1 MQIKKTCSLIIAT
14 LFIVVGVSCSNGDS
28 PDGPDMPVTPVGQT
42 VFMFFPWSNSLLSD
56 FRRTVEDMQTV
67 VAQRSMKDERVM
79 VFMATSEREAVLF
92 ELKKHNGRCLTDTL
106 RRYSDRPF
114 TSRQWLTS
122 LFSEVM
128 TLAPASRYGMVVGCH
143 GLAWVPVQ
151 GQRNARKR
159 LGSQERIDEGDNLYK
174 EERIDEGD
182 NLYKEEKIDE
192 EELYKEELYKE
203 QKLLEEERLERKKQ
217 GLSKDQPQPNDL
229 MHFEVQGP
237 VTTRFIGGTYP
248 ETQIETTDLADAMA
262 DAGFHTE
269 YILFDACYMSSVEV
283 AYELK
288 DVTHYLIASPTE
300 VISYGFP
307 YITMGKHLLG
317 TPNYKGIADSF
328 ISFYSTYYLP
338 YGTVAVTDCTQL
350 DALAAIAQQIN
361 AAAEEPTNA
370 ASAKQ
375 INAAAEGKLNT
386 ATSGK
391 SAPNGV
397 QIMDGYSPTLFYD
410 LGHLMSL
417 KNAGTVL
424 TTAFA
429 EQLDKTVPYKGH
441 TDQYFTAL
449 KDAPIDIKHYSGL
462 NTSQGSL
469 NRMADR
475 LSETAWHKATN

>member
-1 MQIKKTCSLIIAT
+1 MLIKKTCSLIIAT
-14 LFIVVGVSCSNGDS
+14 LFIVVGVSCSNGDN
-28 PDGPDMPVTPVGQT
+28 PDGPDAPVTPVGQT

-56 FRRTVEDMQTV
+56 FRRTVEDMQTI

-92 ELKKHNGRCLTDTL
+92 ELKKQNGRCLTDTL

-151 GQRNARKR
+151 GQRNAQKR
-159 LGSQERIDEGDNLYK
+159 LGSQERIDEEDNLYK
-174 EERIDEGD
+174 D
-182 NLYKEEKIDE
+182 EKID
-192 EELYKEELYKE
+192 KEGE
-203 QKLLEEERLERKKQ
+203 
-217 GLSKDQPQPNDL
+217 PNDL

-262 DAGFHTE
+262 DAGLHTE

-328 ISFYSTYYLP
+328 ISFYSSYYLP

-361 AAAEEPTNA
+361 AADAEQN
-370 ASAKQ
+370 
-375 INAAAEGKLNT
+375 I
-386 ATSGK
+386 
-391 SAPNGV
+391 PNGV

-417 KNAGTVL
+417 KDAGTVL
-424 TTAFA
+424 TAAFA

-441 TDQYFTAL
+441 TGQYFTTL
-449 KDAPIDIKHYSGL
+449 KDAPVDIKHYSGL

-469 NRMADR
+469 NHMADR
-475 LSETAWHKATN
+475 LSETAWYKATN

>member
-1 MQIKKTCSLIIAT
+1 MQIKKFCSLIIAT

-28 PDGPDMPVTPVGQT
+28 PDGPDVPVTPVGQT

-56 FRRTVEDMQTV
+56 FRRTVEDMQTI
-67 VAQRSMKDERVM
+67 VAQRSMKDERIM

-92 ELKKHNGRCLTDTL
+92 ELKKQNGRCLTDTL

-122 LFSEVM
+122 LFSEVI

-159 LGSQERIDEGDNLYK
+159 LGSQERIDEEDNLYK
-174 EERIDEGD
+174 EERLDKEGD
-182 NLYKEEKIDE
+182 
-192 EELYKEELYKE
+192 
-203 QKLLEEERLERKKQ
+203 
-217 GLSKDQPQPNDL
+217 DL

-300 VISYGFP
+300 VLSYGFP

-317 TPNYKGIADSF
+317 TPNYKGIVDSF
-328 ISFYSTYYLP
+328 ISFYSSYNLP

-361 AAAEEPTNA
+361 AAAAEQINA
-370 ASAKQ
+370 ADAEP

-386 ATSGK
+386 ARSGK
-391 SAPNGV
+391 NVPNGV

-417 KNAGTVL
+417 KDAGTVL
-424 TTAFA
+424 TAAFA

-441 TDQYFTAL
+441 TGQYFTAL
-449 KDAPIDIKHYSGL
+449 KDAPVDIKHYSGL

-469 NRMADR
+469 NHMADR
-475 LSETAWHKATN
+475 LSETAWYKATN

>member
-1 MQIKKTCSLIIAT
+1 MHIKKICDFIIAT
-14 LFIVVGVSCSNGDS
+14 LLIVVGVSCSNGDS
-28 PDGPDMPVTPVGQT
+28 PDGPDVPVTPVGQT

-92 ELKKHNGRCLTDTL
+92 ELKKQNGRCLTDTL

-151 GQRNARKR
+151 GQRSARKK
-159 LGSQERIDEGDNLYK
+159 LGSQEKIDEEDNLYK
-174 EERIDEGD
+174 EERID
-182 NLYKEEKIDE
+182 K
-192 EELYKEELYKE
+192 EELYKEERLDKE
-203 QKLLEEERLERKKQ
+203 GELNKEERLLEEERLERKKQ

-300 VISYGFP
+300 VLSYGFP

-317 TPNYKGIADSF
+317 TPNYKGIVDSF
-328 ISFYSTYYLP
+328 ISFYSSYNLP

-361 AAAEEPTNA
+361 AADAE
-370 ASAKQ
+370 Q
-375 INAAAEGKLNT
+375 LV
-386 ATSGK
+386 
-391 SAPNGV
+391 PNGV

-417 KNAGTVL
+417 KDAGTVL
-424 TTAFA
+424 TAAFA
-429 EQLDKTVPYKGH
+429 EQLEKTVPYKGY
-441 TDQYFTAL
+441 TGQYFTTL
-449 KDAPIDIKHYSGL
+449 KDAPVDIKHYSGL

-469 NRMADR
+469 NHMADR
-475 LSETAWHKATN
+475 LSETAWYKATN

>member
-1 MQIKKTCSLIIAT
+1 M
-14 LFIVVGVSCSNGDS
+14 VGVSCSNGDN

-56 FRRTVEDMQTV
+56 FRRTVEDMQTI

-92 ELKKHNGRCLTDTL
+92 ELKKQNGRCLTDTL

-159 LGSQERIDEGDNLYK
+159 LGSQERMDEEDNLYK
-174 EERIDEGD
+174 EERIDKEGD
-182 NLYKEEKIDE
+182 
-192 EELYKEELYKE
+192 
-203 QKLLEEERLERKKQ
+203 
-217 GLSKDQPQPNDL
+217 DL

-262 DAGFHTE
+262 DAGLHTE

-328 ISFYSTYYLP
+328 ISFYSSYYLP

-361 AAAEEPTNA
+361 AADAEQN
-370 ASAKQ
+370 
-375 INAAAEGKLNT
+375 I
-386 ATSGK
+386 
-391 SAPNGV
+391 PNGV

-417 KNAGTVL
+417 KDAGTVL
-424 TTAFA
+424 TAAFA

-441 TDQYFTAL
+441 TGQYFTTL
-449 KDAPIDIKHYSGL
+449 KDAPVDIKHYSGL

-469 NRMADR
+469 NHMADR
-475 LSETAWHKATN
+475 LSETAWYKATN

>member
-1 MQIKKTCSLIIAT
+1 M
-14 LFIVVGVSCSNGDS
+14 VGVSCSNGDN
-28 PDGPDMPVTPVGQT
+28 PDGPDVPVTPVGQT

-92 ELKKHNGRCLTDTL
+92 ELKKQNGRCLTDTL

-159 LGSQERIDEGDNLYK
+159 LGSQERIDE
-174 EERIDEGD
+174 ED
-182 NLYKEEKIDE
+182 NLYKEEKID
-192 EELYKEELYKE
+192 KEGE
-203 QKLLEEERLERKKQ
+203 
-217 GLSKDQPQPNDL
+217 SNDL

-262 DAGFHTE
+262 DAGLHTE

-317 TPNYKGIADSF
+317 TPNYKGIVDSF
-328 ISFYSTYYLP
+328 ISFYSSYNLP

-361 AAAEEPTNA
+361 AADAE
-370 ASAKQ
+370 Q
-375 INAAAEGKLNT
+375 LV
-386 ATSGK
+386 
-391 SAPNGV
+391 PNGV

-417 KNAGTVL
+417 KDAGTVL
-424 TTAFA
+424 TAAFA
-429 EQLDKTVPYKGH
+429 EQLEKTVPYKGH
-441 TDQYFTAL
+441 TGQYFTTL
-449 KDAPIDIKHYSGL
+449 KDAPVDIKHYSGL

-469 NRMADR
+469 NHMADR
-475 LSETAWHKATN
+475 LSETAWYKATN

>member
-1 MQIKKTCSLIIAT
+1 M
-14 LFIVVGVSCSNGDS
+14 VGVSCSNGDS
-28 PDGPDMPVTPVGQT
+28 PDGPDVPVTPVGQT

-92 ELKKHNGRCLTDTL
+92 ELKKQNGRCLTDTL

-159 LGSQERIDEGDNLYK
+159 LGSQEKIDEEDNLYK
-174 EERIDEGD
+174 EERIDKEG
-182 NLYKEEKIDE
+182 E
-192 EELYKEELYKE
+192 
-203 QKLLEEERLERKKQ
+203 
-217 GLSKDQPQPNDL
+217 PNDL

-300 VISYGFP
+300 VLSYGFP

-317 TPNYKGIADSF
+317 TPNYKSIVDSF
-328 ISFYSTYYLP
+328 ISFYSSYNLP

-361 AAAEEPTNA
+361 AAA
-370 ASAKQ
+370 
-375 INAAAEGKLNT
+375 AEQLV
-386 ATSGK
+386 
-391 SAPNGV
+391 PNGV

-417 KNAGTVL
+417 KDAGTVL
-424 TTAFA
+424 TAAFA
-429 EQLDKTVPYKGH
+429 EQLEKTVPYKGH
-441 TDQYFTAL
+441 TGQYFTTL
-449 KDAPIDIKHYSGL
+449 KDAPVDIKHYSGL

-469 NRMADR
+469 NHMADR
-475 LSETAWHKATN
+475 LSETAWYKATN

>member
-1 MQIKKTCSLIIAT
+1 MQIKKICDFIIAT

-28 PDGPDMPVTPVGQT
+28 PDGPDVPVTPVGQT

-67 VAQRSMKDERVM
+67 VAQRSMKDERIM

-92 ELKKHNGRCLTDTL
+92 ELKKQNGRCLTDTL

-151 GQRNARKR
+151 GQRNARKK

-174 EERIDEGD
+174 EE
-182 NLYKEEKIDE
+182 KID
-192 EELYKEELYKE
+192 KEGE
-203 QKLLEEERLERKKQ
+203 
-217 GLSKDQPQPNDL
+217 PNDL

-300 VISYGFP
+300 VLSYGFP

-317 TPNYKGIADSF
+317 TPNYKGIVDSF
-328 ISFYSTYYLP
+328 ISFYSSYNLP

-361 AAAEEPTNA
+361 AADAE
-370 ASAKQ
+370 Q
-375 INAAAEGKLNT
+375 LV
-386 ATSGK
+386 
-391 SAPNGV
+391 PNGV
-397 QIMDGYSPTLFYD
+397 QILDGYSPTLFYD

-417 KNAGTVL
+417 KDAGTVL
-424 TTAFA
+424 TAAFA
-429 EQLDKTVPYKGH
+429 EQLEKTVPYKGH
-441 TDQYFTAL
+441 TDQYFTTL
-449 KDAPIDIKHYSGL
+449 KDAPVDIKHYSGL

-469 NRMADR
+469 NHMADR
-475 LSETAWHKATN
+475 LSETAWYKATN

>member
-14 LFIVVGVSCSNGDS
+14 LLIVVGVSCSNGDS
-28 PDGPDMPVTPVGQT
+28 PDGPDVPVTPVGQT

-92 ELKKHNGRCLTDTL
+92 ELKKQNGRCLTDTL
-106 RRYSDRPF
+106 RHYSDRPF

-151 GQRNARKR
+151 GQRSARKR
-159 LGSQERIDEGDNLYK
+159 LGSQERIDEEDNLYK
-174 EERIDEGD
+174 EERIDEED
-182 NLYKEEKIDE
+182 NLYKEERID
-192 EELYKEELYKE
+192 KEGE
-203 QKLLEEERLERKKQ
+203 
-217 GLSKDQPQPNDL
+217 SNDL

-262 DAGFHTE
+262 DAGLHTE

-328 ISFYSTYYLP
+328 ISFYSSYYLP

-361 AAAEEPTNA
+361 AAAEA
-370 ASAKQ
+370 Q
-375 INAAAEGKLNT
+375 L
-386 ATSGK
+386 
-391 SAPNGV
+391 APDGV

-449 KDAPIDIKHYSGL
+449 KDAPVDIKHYSGL

-469 NRMADR
+469 NRMADKI
-475 LSETAWHKATN
+475 SETAWHKATN

>member
-28 PDGPDMPVTPVGQT
+28 PDGPDVPVTPVGQT

-67 VAQRSMKDERVM
+67 VAQRSMKDERIM

-92 ELKKHNGRCLTDTL
+92 DLKKQNGRCLTDTL

-159 LGSQERIDEGDNLYK
+159 LGSQERIDEEDSLYK
-174 EERIDEGD
+174 EERIDEEN
-182 NLYKEEKIDE
+182 NLYKKERID
-192 EELYKEELYKE
+192 KEGE
-203 QKLLEEERLERKKQ
+203 
-217 GLSKDQPQPNDL
+217 PNDL

-262 DAGFHTE
+262 DTGFHTE

-300 VISYGFP
+300 VLSYGFP

-317 TPNYKGIADSF
+317 TPNYKGIVDSF
-328 ISFYSTYYLP
+328 ISFYSSYNLP

-350 DALAAIAQQIN
+350 DALAAITQQIN
-361 AAAEEPTNA
+361 AAAAEPTNA
-370 ASAKQ
+370 AS
-375 INAAAEGKLNT
+375 EGKLNT
-386 ATSGK
+386 ARSGK
-391 SAPNGV
+391 NVPNGV

-417 KNAGTVL
+417 KDAGTVL
-424 TTAFA
+424 TAAFA
-429 EQLDKTVPYKGH
+429 EQLGKTVPYKGH

-449 KDAPIDIKHYSGL
+449 KDAPVDIKHYSGL

-469 NRMADR
+469 NHMADR
-475 LSETAWHKATN
+475 FSETAWYKATN

>member
-1 MQIKKTCSLIIAT
+1 MQIKKIYDFIIAT

-28 PDGPDMPVTPVGQT
+28 PDGPDVPVTPVGQT

-67 VAQRSMKDERVM
+67 VAQRSMKNERIM

-92 ELKKHNGRCLTDTL
+92 ELKKQNGRCLTDTL

-159 LGSQERIDEGDNLYK
+159 LGSQEKIDEEDNLYK
-174 EERIDEGD
+174 KERIDKEG
-182 NLYKEEKIDE
+182 E
-192 EELYKEELYKE
+192 
-203 QKLLEEERLERKKQ
+203 
-217 GLSKDQPQPNDL
+217 PNDL

-262 DAGFHTE
+262 DAGLHTE

-300 VISYGFP
+300 VLSYGFP

-317 TPNYKGIADSF
+317 TPNYKGIVDSF
-328 ISFYSTYYLP
+328 ISFYSSYNLP

-361 AAAEEPTNA
+361 AADAE
-370 ASAKQ
+370 Q
-375 INAAAEGKLNT
+375 LV
-386 ATSGK
+386 
-391 SAPNGV
+391 PNGV

-417 KNAGTVL
+417 KDAGTVL
-424 TTAFA
+424 TAAFA
-429 EQLDKTVPYKGH
+429 EQLDKAVPYKGH
-441 TDQYFTAL
+441 TGQYFTAL
-449 KDAPIDIKHYSGL
+449 KDEPVDIKHYSGL

-469 NRMADR
+469 NHMADR
-475 LSETAWHKATN
+475 LSETAWYKATN

>member
-1 MQIKKTCSLIIAT
+1 MLIKKICDFIIAT

-28 PDGPDMPVTPVGQT
+28 PDGPDVPVTPVGQT

-67 VAQRSMKDERVM
+67 VAQRSMKDERIM

-92 ELKKHNGRCLTDTL
+92 ELKKQNGRCLTDTL

-151 GQRNARKR
+151 GQRNAQKR
-159 LGSQERIDEGDNLYK
+159 LGSQERIDEEDNLYK
-174 EERIDEGD
+174 KERIDKEGD
-182 NLYKEEKIDE
+182 
-192 EELYKEELYKE
+192 
-203 QKLLEEERLERKKQ
+203 
-217 GLSKDQPQPNDL
+217 DL

-262 DAGFHTE
+262 DASFHTE

-300 VISYGFP
+300 VLSYGFP

-328 ISFYSTYYLP
+328 ISFYSSYNLP

-361 AAAEEPTNA
+361 AAATE
-370 ASAKQ
+370 Q
-375 INAAAEGKLNT
+375 LV
-386 ATSGK
+386 
-391 SAPNGV
+391 PNGV

-417 KNAGTVL
+417 KDAGTVL
-424 TTAFA
+424 TAAFA
-429 EQLDKTVPYKGH
+429 EQLEKTVPYKGH
-441 TDQYFTAL
+441 TGQYFTTL
-449 KDAPIDIKHYSGL
+449 KDAPVDIKHYSGL

-469 NRMADR
+469 NHMADR
-475 LSETAWHKATN
+475 LSETAWYKATN

>member
-28 PDGPDMPVTPVGQT
+28 PDGPDVPVTPVGQT
-42 VFMFFPWSNSLLSD
+42 VFMFFPWSNNLLSD
-56 FRRTVEDMQTV
+56 FRRTVEDMQTI
-67 VAQRSMKDERVM
+67 VAQRSMKDERIM

-92 ELKKHNGRCLTDTL
+92 ELKKQNGRCLTDTL
-106 RRYSDRPF
+106 RRYNDRPF

-143 GLAWVPVQ
+143 GMAWVPVQ

-159 LGSQERIDEGDNLYK
+159 LGSQERIDE
-174 EERIDEGD
+174 ED
-182 NLYKEEKIDE
+182 NLYKEEKIDKE
-192 EELYKEELYKE
+192 GLYKEERIDKE
-203 QKLLEEERLERKKQ
+203 GE
-217 GLSKDQPQPNDL
+217 PNDL

-300 VISYGFP
+300 VLSYGFP

-317 TPNYKGIADSF
+317 TPNYKGIVDSF
-328 ISFYSTYYLP
+328 ISFYSSYNLP

-361 AAAEEPTNA
+361 AAAAEQFNA
-370 ASAKQ
+370 AAAEP

-386 ATSGK
+386 ARSGK
-391 SAPNGV
+391 NVPNGV

-417 KNAGTVL
+417 KDAGTVL
-424 TTAFA
+424 TAAFA

-441 TDQYFTAL
+441 TGQYFTAL
-449 KDAPIDIKHYSGL
+449 KDAPVDIKHYSGL

-469 NRMADR
+469 NHMADR
-475 LSETAWHKATN
+475 FSETAWYKATN

>member
-1 MQIKKTCSLIIAT
+1 M
-14 LFIVVGVSCSNGDS
+14 VGVSCSNGDS
-28 PDGPDMPVTPVGQT
+28 PDGPDVPVTPVGQT

-67 VAQRSMKDERVM
+67 VAQRSMKDERIM

-92 ELKKHNGRCLTDTL
+92 ELKKQNGRCLTDTL

-143 GLAWVPVQ
+143 GLAWVPIQ
-151 GQRNARKR
+151 GQRNARKK
-159 LGSQERIDEGDNLYK
+159 LGSQERIDEEDNLYK
-174 EERIDEGD
+174 KERIDKEG
-182 NLYKEEKIDE
+182 E
-192 EELYKEELYKE
+192 
-203 QKLLEEERLERKKQ
+203 
-217 GLSKDQPQPNDL
+217 PNDL

-262 DAGFHTE
+262 DAGLHTE

-300 VISYGFP
+300 VLSYGFP

-317 TPNYKGIADSF
+317 TPNYKGIVDSF
-328 ISFYSTYYLP
+328 ISFYSSYNLP

-361 AAAEEPTNA
+361 AADAE
-370 ASAKQ
+370 Q
-375 INAAAEGKLNT
+375 LV
-386 ATSGK
+386 
-391 SAPNGV
+391 PNGV

-417 KNAGTVL
+417 KDAGTVL
-424 TTAFA
+424 TAAFA
-429 EQLDKTVPYKGH
+429 EQLEKTVPYKGH
-441 TDQYFTAL
+441 TGQYFTTL
-449 KDAPIDIKHYSGL
+449 KDAPVDIKHYSGL

-469 NRMADR
+469 NHMADR
-475 LSETAWHKATN
+475 LSETAWYKATN

>member
-1 MQIKKTCSLIIAT
+1 MQIKKFCSLIIAT

-28 PDGPDMPVTPVGQT
+28 PDGPDVPVTPVGQT
-42 VFMFFPWSNSLLSD
+42 VFMFFPWSNNLLSD

-92 ELKKHNGRCLTDTL
+92 ELKKQNGRCLTDTL
-106 RRYSDRPF
+106 RHYSDRPF

-143 GLAWVPVQ
+143 GMAWMPVQ

-159 LGSQERIDEGDNLYK
+159 LGSQERIDE
-174 EERIDEGD
+174 ED
-182 NLYKEEKIDE
+182 NLYKEEKIE
-192 EELYKEELYKE
+192 KEGLYKEERIDKE
-203 QKLLEEERLERKKQ
+203 
-217 GLSKDQPQPNDL
+217 GDDL

-262 DAGFHTE
+262 DAGLHTE

-300 VISYGFP
+300 VLSYGFP

-317 TPNYKGIADSF
+317 TPNYKGIVDSF
-328 ISFYSTYYLP
+328 ISFYSSYNLP

-361 AAAEEPTNA
+361 AATAEPRNG
-370 ASAKQ
+370 AS
-375 INAAAEGKLNT
+375 EGELNT
-386 ATSGK
+386 ARSGK
-391 SAPNGV
+391 DVPNGV

-417 KNAGTVL
+417 KDAGTVL
-424 TTAFA
+424 TAAFA

-441 TDQYFTAL
+441 TGQYFTAL
-449 KDAPIDIKHYSGL
+449 KDEPVDIKHYSGL

-469 NRMADR
+469 NHRADR
-475 LSETAWHKATN
+475 LSETAWYKATN

>member
-1 MQIKKTCSLIIAT
+1 M
-14 LFIVVGVSCSNGDS
+14 VGVSCSNGDS
-28 PDGPDMPVTPVGQT
+28 PDGPDVPVTPVGQT

-67 VAQRSMKDERVM
+67 VAQRSMKDERIM

-92 ELKKHNGRCLTDTL
+92 DLKKQNGRCLTDTL

-159 LGSQERIDEGDNLYK
+159 LGSQERIDEEDSLYK
-174 EERIDEGD
+174 
-182 NLYKEEKIDE
+182 KEKID
-192 EELYKEELYKE
+192 KEGE
-203 QKLLEEERLERKKQ
+203 
-217 GLSKDQPQPNDL
+217 PNDL

-262 DAGFHTE
+262 DAGLHTE

-300 VISYGFP
+300 VLSYGFP

-328 ISFYSTYYLP
+328 ISFYSSYNLP

-361 AAAEEPTNA
+361 AAATE
-370 ASAKQ
+370 Q
-375 INAAAEGKLNT
+375 LV
-386 ATSGK
+386 
-391 SAPNGV
+391 PNGV

-417 KNAGTVL
+417 KDAGTVL
-424 TTAFA
+424 TAAFA

-441 TDQYFTAL
+441 TGQYFTAL
-449 KDAPIDIKHYSGL
+449 KDAPVDIKHYSGL

-469 NRMADR
+469 NHMADR
-475 LSETAWHKATN
+475 FSETAWYKATN

>member
-1 MQIKKTCSLIIAT
+1 M
-14 LFIVVGVSCSNGDS
+14 VGVSCSNGDS
-28 PDGPDMPVTPVGQT
+28 PDRPDVPVTPVGQT

-92 ELKKHNGRCLTDTL
+92 ELKKQNGRCLTDTL

-151 GQRNARKR
+151 GQRNAPKR
-159 LGSQERIDEGDNLYK
+159 LGSQERIDEEDNLYK
-174 EERIDEGD
+174 EERIDKEG
-182 NLYKEEKIDE
+182 E
-192 EELYKEELYKE
+192 
-203 QKLLEEERLERKKQ
+203 
-217 GLSKDQPQPNDL
+217 PNDL

-300 VISYGFP
+300 VLSYGFP

-317 TPNYKGIADSF
+317 TPNYKGIVDSF
-328 ISFYSTYYLP
+328 ISFYSSYNLP

-361 AAAEEPTNA
+361 AAA
-370 ASAKQ
+370 
-375 INAAAEGKLNT
+375 AEQLV
-386 ATSGK
+386 
-391 SAPNGV
+391 PNGV

-417 KNAGTVL
+417 KDAGTVL
-424 TTAFA
+424 TAAFA
-429 EQLDKTVPYKGH
+429 EQIEKTVPYKGH
-441 TDQYFTAL
+441 TGQYFTTL
-449 KDAPIDIKHYSGL
+449 KDAPVDIKHYSGL

-469 NRMADR
+469 NHMADR
-475 LSETAWHKATN
+475 LSETAWYKATN

>member
-1 MQIKKTCSLIIAT
+1 M
-14 LFIVVGVSCSNGDS
+14 VGVSCSNGDS
-28 PDGPDMPVTPVGQT
+28 PDGPDAPVTPVGQT

-67 VAQRSMKDERVM
+67 VAERSMKDERIM

-92 ELKKHNGRCLTDTL
+92 ELKKQNGRCLTDTL
-106 RRYSDRPF
+106 RHYSDRPF

-159 LGSQERIDEGDNLYK
+159 LGSQERIDEEDNLYK
-174 EERIDEGD
+174 EERLDKEG
-182 NLYKEEKIDE
+182 LYKEERID
-192 EELYKEELYKE
+192 KEGE
-203 QKLLEEERLERKKQ
+203 
-217 GLSKDQPQPNDL
+217 PNDL

-300 VISYGFP
+300 VLSYGFP

-328 ISFYSTYYLP
+328 ISFYSSYNLP

-361 AAAEEPTNA
+361 AAA
-370 ASAKQ
+370 
-375 INAAAEGKLNT
+375 AEQLV
-386 ATSGK
+386 
-391 SAPNGV
+391 PNGV

-417 KNAGTVL
+417 KDAGTVL
-424 TTAFA
+424 TAAFA
-429 EQLDKTVPYKGH
+429 EQLEKTVPYKGH
-441 TDQYFTAL
+441 TGQYFTTL
-449 KDAPIDIKHYSGL
+449 KDAPVDIKHYSGL

-469 NRMADR
+469 NHMADR
-475 LSETAWHKATN
+475 LSETAWYKATN

>member
-1 MQIKKTCSLIIAT
+1 MQIKKFCSLIIAT

-56 FRRTVEDMQTV
+56 FRRTVEDMETV
-67 VAQRSMKDERVM
+67 VAQRSMKDERIM

-92 ELKKHNGRCLTDTL
+92 ELKKQNGRCLTDTL

-143 GLAWVPVQ
+143 GMAWVPVQ

-159 LGSQERIDEGDNLYK
+159 LGSQERIDE
-174 EERIDEGD
+174 ED
-182 NLYKEEKIDE
+182 NLYKEEKIDKE
-192 EELYKEELYKE
+192 GLYKEERIDKE
-203 QKLLEEERLERKKQ
+203 
-217 GLSKDQPQPNDL
+217 GDDL

-300 VISYGFP
+300 VLSYGFP

-317 TPNYKGIADSF
+317 TPNYKGIVDSF
-328 ISFYSTYYLP
+328 ISFYSSYNLP

-361 AAAEEPTNA
+361 AAATE
-370 ASAKQ
+370 Q
-375 INAAAEGKLNT
+375 LV
-386 ATSGK
+386 
-391 SAPNGV
+391 PNGV

-417 KNAGTVL
+417 KDAGTVL
-424 TTAFA
+424 TAAFA
-429 EQLDKTVPYKGH
+429 EQLEKTVPYKGH
-441 TDQYFTAL
+441 TGQYFTAL
-449 KDAPIDIKHYSGL
+449 KDEPVDIKHYSGL

-469 NRMADR
+469 NHMADR
-475 LSETAWHKATN
+475 LSETAWYKATN

>member
-1 MQIKKTCSLIIAT
+1 M
-14 LFIVVGVSCSNGDS
+14 VGVSCSNGDS
-28 PDGPDMPVTPVGQT
+28 PDGPDAPVTPVGQT

-92 ELKKHNGRCLTDTL
+92 ELKKQNGRCLTDTL

-159 LGSQERIDEGDNLYK
+159 LGSQEKIDEEDNLYK
-174 EERIDEGD
+174 EERIDKEG
-182 NLYKEEKIDE
+182 E
-192 EELYKEELYKE
+192 
-203 QKLLEEERLERKKQ
+203 
-217 GLSKDQPQPNDL
+217 PNDL

-300 VISYGFP
+300 VLSYGFP

-317 TPNYKGIADSF
+317 TPNYKGIVDSF
-328 ISFYSTYYLP
+328 ISFYSSYNLP

-361 AAAEEPTNA
+361 AADAE
-370 ASAKQ
+370 Q
-375 INAAAEGKLNT
+375 LV
-386 ATSGK
+386 
-391 SAPNGV
+391 PNGV

-417 KNAGTVL
+417 KDAGTVL
-424 TTAFA
+424 TAAFA

-441 TDQYFTAL
+441 TGQYFTTL
-449 KDAPIDIKHYSGL
+449 KDAPVDIKHYSGL

-469 NRMADR
+469 NRLADR

>member
-1 MQIKKTCSLIIAT
+1 M
-14 LFIVVGVSCSNGDS
+14 VGVSCSNGDS
-28 PDGPDMPVTPVGQT
+28 PDGPDVPVTPVGQT

-67 VAQRSMKDERVM
+67 VAQRSMKDERIM

-92 ELKKHNGRCLTDTL
+92 ELKKQNGRCLTDTL

-159 LGSQERIDEGDNLYK
+159 LGSQEKIDEEDNLYK
-174 EERIDEGD
+174 EERIDKEG
-182 NLYKEEKIDE
+182 E
-192 EELYKEELYKE
+192 
-203 QKLLEEERLERKKQ
+203 
-217 GLSKDQPQPNDL
+217 PNDL

-248 ETQIETTDLADAMA
+248 ETQLETTDLADAMA

-300 VISYGFP
+300 VLSYGFP

-317 TPNYKGIADSF
+317 TPNYKGIVDSF
-328 ISFYSTYYLP
+328 ISFYSSYNLP

-361 AAAEEPTNA
+361 AAA
-370 ASAKQ
+370 
-375 INAAAEGKLNT
+375 AEQLV
-386 ATSGK
+386 
-391 SAPNGV
+391 PNGV

-417 KNAGTVL
+417 KDAGTVL
-424 TTAFA
+424 TAAFA
-429 EQLDKTVPYKGH
+429 EQLDKAVPYKGH
-441 TDQYFTAL
+441 TGQYFTAL
-449 KDAPIDIKHYSGL
+449 KDAPVDIKHYSGL

-469 NRMADR
+469 NHMADR
-475 LSETAWHKATN
+475 LSETAWYKATN

>member
-1 MQIKKTCSLIIAT
+1 M
-14 LFIVVGVSCSNGDS
+14 VGVSCSNGDS
-28 PDGPDMPVTPVGQT
+28 PDGPDVPVTPVGQT

-67 VAQRSMKDERVM
+67 VAQRSMKDERIM

-92 ELKKHNGRCLTDTL
+92 ELKKQNGRCLTDTL

-151 GQRNARKR
+151 GQRNAQKR
-159 LGSQERIDEGDNLYK
+159 LGSQERIDEEDNLYK
-174 EERIDEGD
+174 KERIDKEGD
-182 NLYKEEKIDE
+182 
-192 EELYKEELYKE
+192 
-203 QKLLEEERLERKKQ
+203 
-217 GLSKDQPQPNDL
+217 DL

-300 VISYGFP
+300 VLSYGFP

-317 TPNYKGIADSF
+317 TPNYKGIVDSF
-328 ISFYSTYYLP
+328 ISFYSSYNLP

-361 AAAEEPTNA
+361 AAA
-370 ASAKQ
+370 
-375 INAAAEGKLNT
+375 AEQLV
-386 ATSGK
+386 
-391 SAPNGV
+391 PNGV

-417 KNAGTVL
+417 KDAGTVL
-424 TTAFA
+424 TAAFA
-429 EQLDKTVPYKGH
+429 EQIEKTVPYKGH
-441 TDQYFTAL
+441 TGQYFTTL
-449 KDAPIDIKHYSGL
+449 KDAPVDIKHYSGL

-469 NRMADR
+469 NHMADR
-475 LSETAWHKATN
+475 LSETAWYKATN

>member
-1 MQIKKTCSLIIAT
+1 M
-14 LFIVVGVSCSNGDS
+14 VGVSCSNGDS
-28 PDGPDMPVTPVGQT
+28 PDGPDVPVTPVGQT

-67 VAQRSMKDERVM
+67 VAQRSMKDERIM

-92 ELKKHNGRCLTDTL
+92 ELKKQNGRCLTDTL

-151 GQRNARKR
+151 GQRNARKK

-174 EERIDEGD
+174 EE
-182 NLYKEEKIDE
+182 KID
-192 EELYKEELYKE
+192 KEGE
-203 QKLLEEERLERKKQ
+203 
-217 GLSKDQPQPNDL
+217 PNDL

-300 VISYGFP
+300 VLSYGFP

-317 TPNYKGIADSF
+317 TPNYKGIVDSF
-328 ISFYSTYYLP
+328 ISFYSSYNLP

-361 AAAEEPTNA
+361 AADAE
-370 ASAKQ
+370 Q
-375 INAAAEGKLNT
+375 LV
-386 ATSGK
+386 
-391 SAPNGV
+391 PNGV
-397 QIMDGYSPTLFYD
+397 QILDGYSPTLFYD

-417 KNAGTVL
+417 KDAGTVL
-424 TTAFA
+424 TAAFA
-429 EQLDKTVPYKGH
+429 EQLEKTVPYKGH
-441 TDQYFTAL
+441 TDQYFTTL
-449 KDAPIDIKHYSGL
+449 KDAPVDIKHYSGL

-469 NRMADR
+469 NHMADR
-475 LSETAWHKATN
+475 LSETAWYKATN

>member
-1 MQIKKTCSLIIAT
+1 M
-14 LFIVVGVSCSNGDS
+14 VGVSCSNGDN
-28 PDGPDMPVTPVGQT
+28 PDGPDVPVTPVGQT

-92 ELKKHNGRCLTDTL
+92 ELKKQNGRCLTDTL

-151 GQRNARKR
+151 GQRSARKR
-159 LGSQERIDEGDNLYK
+159 LGSQERIDEEDNLYK
-174 EERIDEGD
+174 EERIDKEG
-182 NLYKEEKIDE
+182 E
-192 EELYKEELYKE
+192 
-203 QKLLEEERLERKKQ
+203 
-217 GLSKDQPQPNDL
+217 PNDL

-300 VISYGFP
+300 VLSYGFP

-328 ISFYSTYYLP
+328 ISFYSSYNLP

-361 AAAEEPTNA
+361 AAA
-370 ASAKQ
+370 
-375 INAAAEGKLNT
+375 AEQLV
-386 ATSGK
+386 
-391 SAPNGV
+391 PNGV

-417 KNAGTVL
+417 KGAGTVL
-424 TTAFA
+424 TAAFA
-429 EQLDKTVPYKGH
+429 EQLEKTVPYKGH
-441 TDQYFTAL
+441 TGQYFTTL
-449 KDAPIDIKHYSGL
+449 KDAPVDIKHYSGL

-469 NRMADR
+469 NHMADR
-475 LSETAWHKATN
+475 LSETAWYKATN

>member
-1 MQIKKTCSLIIAT
+1 MHIRKICDFIIAT

-28 PDGPDMPVTPVGQT
+28 PDGPDVPVTPVGQT

-67 VAQRSMKDERVM
+67 VAQRSMKDERIM

-92 ELKKHNGRCLTDTL
+92 ELKKQNGQCLTDTL

-151 GQRNARKR
+151 GQRNAQKR
-159 LGSQERIDEGDNLYK
+159 LGSQERIDEEDNLYK
-174 EERIDEGD
+174 KERIDKEG
-182 NLYKEEKIDE
+182 
-192 EELYKEELYKE
+192 
-203 QKLLEEERLERKKQ
+203 
-217 GLSKDQPQPNDL
+217 NDL

-248 ETQIETTDLADAMA
+248 ETQIETTNLADAMA
-262 DAGFHTE
+262 DAGLHTE

-300 VISYGFP
+300 VLSYGFP

-328 ISFYSTYYLP
+328 ISFYSSYNLP

-361 AAAEEPTNA
+361 AAA
-370 ASAKQ
+370 
-375 INAAAEGKLNT
+375 AEQLV
-386 ATSGK
+386 
-391 SAPNGV
+391 PNGV

-417 KNAGTVL
+417 KDAGTVL
-424 TTAFA
+424 TAAFA
-429 EQLDKTVPYKGH
+429 EQLEKTVPYKGH
-441 TDQYFTAL
+441 TGQYFTTL
-449 KDAPIDIKHYSGL
+449 KDAPVDIKHYSGL

-469 NRMADR
+469 NHMADR
-475 LSETAWHKATN
+475 LSETAWYKATN

>member
-1 MQIKKTCSLIIAT
+1 M
-14 LFIVVGVSCSNGDS
+14 VGVSCSNGDN
-28 PDGPDMPVTPVGQT
+28 PDRPDVPVTPVGQT

-67 VAQRSMKDERVM
+67 VAQRSMKDERIM

-92 ELKKHNGRCLTDTL
+92 ELKKQNGRCLTDTL

-143 GLAWVPVQ
+143 GLAWVPIQ
-151 GQRNARKR
+151 GQRSARKR
-159 LGSQERIDEGDNLYK
+159 LGSQERMDEEDNLYK
-174 EERIDEGD
+174 EERIDKEGEP
-182 NLYKEEKIDE
+182 YKEER
-192 EELYKEELYKE
+192 
-203 QKLLEEERLERKKQ
+203 LLEEERLARKKQ
-217 GLSKDQPQPNDL
+217 GLSKDKPLPNDL

-262 DAGFHTE
+262 DAGLHTE

-328 ISFYSTYYLP
+328 ISFYSSYYLP

-350 DALAAIAQQIN
+350 DDLAAIAQQIN

-375 INAAAEGKLNT
+375 INAAAEGEFNT

-449 KDAPIDIKHYSGL
+449 KDTPVDIKHYSGL

-469 NRMADR
+469 NRLADKI
-475 LSETAWHKATN
+475 SETAWHKATN

>member
-28 PDGPDMPVTPVGQT
+28 PDGPNMPVTPVGQT
-42 VFMFFPWSNSLLSD
+42 VFMFFPWSNNLLSD

-67 VAQRSMKDERVM
+67 VAQRSMKDERIM

-92 ELKKHNGRCLTDTL
+92 ELKKQNGRCITDTL
-106 RRYSDRPF
+106 RHYSDRPF
-114 TSRQWLTS
+114 TSSQWLTS

-128 TLAPASRYGMVVGCH
+128 KLAPASRYGMVVGCH

-159 LGSQERIDEGDNLYK
+159 LGSQERIDEEDNLYK
-174 EERIDEGD
+174 EERIDEED
-182 NLYKEEKIDE
+182 TLYKEEKIDKE
-192 EELYKEELYKE
+192 GLYKGERIDKE
-203 QKLLEEERLERKKQ
+203 GE
-217 GLSKDQPQPNDL
+217 PNDL

-317 TPNYKGIADSF
+317 TPNYKGIVDSF
-328 ISFYSTYYLP
+328 ISFYSSYYLP

-370 ASAKQ
+370 AAAEQ
-375 INAAAEGKLNT
+375 TNAASEGKLNT
-386 ATSGK
+386 ARSGK
-391 SAPNGV
+391 NVPNGV

-424 TTAFA
+424 TAAFA

-441 TDQYFTAL
+441 TGQYFTAL
-449 KDAPIDIKHYSGL
+449 KDAPVDIKHYSGL

-469 NRMADR
+469 NHMADR
-475 LSETAWHKATN
+475 LSETAWYKATN

>member
-1 MQIKKTCSLIIAT
+1 MHIKKICHFIIAT
-14 LFIVVGVSCSNGDS
+14 LLIVVGVSCSNGDD
-28 PDGPDMPVTPVGQT
+28 PDGPDVPVTPVGQT

-67 VAQRSMKDERVM
+67 VAQRSMKDERIM

-92 ELKKHNGRCLTDTL
+92 ELKKQNGRCLTDTL

-143 GLAWVPVQ
+143 GLAWVPIQ

-159 LGSQERIDEGDNLYK
+159 LGSQERIDET
-174 EERIDEGD
+174 
-182 NLYKEEKIDE
+182 
-192 EELYKEELYKE
+192 
-203 QKLLEEERLERKKQ
+203 
-217 GLSKDQPQPNDL
+217 QPNDL

-300 VISYGFP
+300 VLSYGFP

-317 TPNYKGIADSF
+317 TPNYKSIVDSF
-328 ISFYSTYYLP
+328 ISFYSSYNLP

-361 AAAEEPTNA
+361 AADAE
-370 ASAKQ
+370 Q
-375 INAAAEGKLNT
+375 LV
-386 ATSGK
+386 
-391 SAPNGV
+391 PNGV

-417 KNAGTVL
+417 KDAGTVL
-424 TTAFA
+424 TAAFA
-429 EQLDKTVPYKGH
+429 EQLEKTVPYKGH
-441 TDQYFTAL
+441 TGQYFTTL
-449 KDAPIDIKHYSGL
+449 KDAPVDIRHYSGL

-469 NRMADR
+469 NHMADR
-475 LSETAWHKATN
+475 LSETAWYKATN

>member
-28 PDGPDMPVTPVGQT
+28 PDGPDVPVTPVGQT
-42 VFMFFPWSNSLLSD
+42 VFMFFPWSNNLLSD

-67 VAQRSMKDERVM
+67 VTQRSMKDERIM

-92 ELKKHNGRCLTDTL
+92 ELKKQNGRCLTDTL

-159 LGSQERIDEGDNLYK
+159 LGSQERIDE
-174 EERIDEGD
+174 ED
-182 NLYKEEKIDE
+182 NLYKEEKID
-192 EELYKEELYKE
+192 KE
-203 QKLLEEERLERKKQ
+203 
-217 GLSKDQPQPNDL
+217 GVPNDL

-262 DAGFHTE
+262 DASFHTE

-328 ISFYSTYYLP
+328 ISFYSSYNLP

-386 ATSGK
+386 ARSGK
-391 SAPNGV
+391 DAPNGV
-397 QIMDGYSPTLFYD
+397 QIMDGYNPTLFYD

-417 KNAGTVL
+417 KDAGTVL
-424 TTAFA
+424 TAAFA

-449 KDAPIDIKHYSGL
+449 KDEPVDIKHYSGL

-469 NRMADR
+469 NHMADR
-475 LSETAWHKATN
+475 FSETAWYKATN

>member
-28 PDGPDMPVTPVGQT
+28 PDGPDVPVTPVGQT

-67 VAQRSMKDERVM
+67 VAQRSMKDERIM

-92 ELKKHNGRCLTDTL
+92 ELKKQNGRCLTDTL
-106 RRYSDRPF
+106 RRYSDHPF

-143 GLAWVPVQ
+143 GLAWVPIQ

-159 LGSQERIDEGDNLYK
+159 LGSQERIDEEGNLYK
-174 EERIDEGD
+174 EERIDKEG
-182 NLYKEEKIDE
+182 E
-192 EELYKEELYKE
+192 
-203 QKLLEEERLERKKQ
+203 
-217 GLSKDQPQPNDL
+217 PNDL

-262 DAGFHTE
+262 DAGLHTE
-269 YILFDACYMSSVEV
+269 YVLFDACYMSSVEV

-288 DVTHYLIASPTE
+288 DVTRYLIASPTE
-300 VISYGFP
+300 VLSYGFP
-307 YITMGKHLLG
+307 YIIMGKHLLG
-317 TPNYKGIADSF
+317 TPNYKGIVDSF
-328 ISFYSTYYLP
+328 ISFYSSYNLP

-361 AAAEEPTNA
+361 AV
-370 ASAKQ
+370 
-375 INAAAEGKLNT
+375 
-386 ATSGK
+386 ATEQLV
-391 SAPNGV
+391 PNGV

-417 KNAGTVL
+417 KDAGTVL
-424 TTAFA
+424 TAAFA
-429 EQLDKTVPYKGH
+429 EQLEKTVPYKGH
-441 TDQYFTAL
+441 TDQYFTTL
-449 KDAPIDIKHYSGL
+449 KDAPVDIKHYSGL

-469 NRMADR
+469 NHMADR
-475 LSETAWHKATN
+475 LSETAWYKATN

>member
-1 MQIKKTCSLIIAT
+1 M
-14 LFIVVGVSCSNGDS
+14 VGVSCSNGDS
-28 PDGPDMPVTPVGQT
+28 PDGPDVPVTPVGQT

-67 VAQRSMKDERVM
+67 VAQRSMKDERIM

-92 ELKKHNGRCLTDTL
+92 DLKKQNGRCLTDTL

-159 LGSQERIDEGDNLYK
+159 LGSQERIDEEDSLYK
-174 EERIDEGD
+174 
-182 NLYKEEKIDE
+182 KEKID
-192 EELYKEELYKE
+192 KEGE
-203 QKLLEEERLERKKQ
+203 
-217 GLSKDQPQPNDL
+217 PNDL

-262 DAGFHTE
+262 DAGLHTE

-300 VISYGFP
+300 VLSYGFP

-328 ISFYSTYYLP
+328 ISFYSSYNLP

-361 AAAEEPTNA
+361 AAATE
-370 ASAKQ
+370 Q
-375 INAAAEGKLNT
+375 LV
-386 ATSGK
+386 
-391 SAPNGV
+391 PNGV

-417 KNAGTVL
+417 KDAGTVL
-424 TTAFA
+424 TAAFA
-429 EQLDKTVPYKGH
+429 EQLEKTVPYKGH
-441 TDQYFTAL
+441 TGQYFTAL
-449 KDAPIDIKHYSGL
+449 KDTPVDIKHYSGL

-469 NRMADR
+469 NRLADR
-475 LSETAWHKATN
+475 LSETAWYKATN

>member
-1 MQIKKTCSLIIAT
+1 M
-14 LFIVVGVSCSNGDS
+14 VGVSCSNGDS
-28 PDGPDMPVTPVGQT
+28 PDGPDVPVTPVGQT

-67 VAQRSMKDERVM
+67 VAQRSMKDERIM
-79 VFMATSEREAVLF
+79 VFIATSEREAVLF
-92 ELKKHNGRCLTDTL
+92 ELKKQNGRCLTDTL

-159 LGSQERIDEGDNLYK
+159 LGSQERIDEEDNLYK
-174 EERIDEGD
+174 EERIDKEG
-182 NLYKEEKIDE
+182 E
-192 EELYKEELYKE
+192 
-203 QKLLEEERLERKKQ
+203 
-217 GLSKDQPQPNDL
+217 PNDL

-300 VISYGFP
+300 VLSYGFP

-317 TPNYKGIADSF
+317 TPNYKGIVDSF
-328 ISFYSTYYLP
+328 ISFYSSYNLP

-361 AAAEEPTNA
+361 AADAE
-370 ASAKQ
+370 Q
-375 INAAAEGKLNT
+375 LV
-386 ATSGK
+386 
-391 SAPNGV
+391 PNGV

-417 KNAGTVL
+417 KDAGTVL
-424 TTAFA
+424 TAAFA
-429 EQLDKTVPYKGH
+429 EQLEKTVPYKGH
-441 TDQYFTAL
+441 TGQYFTTL
-449 KDAPIDIKHYSGL
+449 KDAPVDIKHYSGL

-469 NRMADR
+469 NHMADR
-475 LSETAWHKATN
+475 LSETAWYKATN

>member
-1 MQIKKTCSLIIAT
+1 M
-14 LFIVVGVSCSNGDS
+14 VGVSCSNGDS
-28 PDGPDMPVTPVGQT
+28 PDGPDVPVTPVGQT

-67 VAQRSMKDERVM
+67 VAQRSMKDERIM

-92 ELKKHNGRCLTDTL
+92 ELKKQNGRCLTDTL
-106 RRYSDRPF
+106 RHYSDRPF

-159 LGSQERIDEGDNLYK
+159 LGSQERIDEEDNLYK
-174 EERIDEGD
+174 EERLDKEG
-182 NLYKEEKIDE
+182 LYKEERID
-192 EELYKEELYKE
+192 KEGE
-203 QKLLEEERLERKKQ
+203 
-217 GLSKDQPQPNDL
+217 PNDL

-300 VISYGFP
+300 VLSYGFP

-328 ISFYSTYYLP
+328 ISFYSSYNLP

-361 AAAEEPTNA
+361 AAA
-370 ASAKQ
+370 
-375 INAAAEGKLNT
+375 AEQLV
-386 ATSGK
+386 
-391 SAPNGV
+391 PNGV

-417 KNAGTVL
+417 KDAGTVL
-424 TTAFA
+424 TAAFA
-429 EQLDKTVPYKGH
+429 EQLEKTVPYKGH
-441 TDQYFTAL
+441 TGQYFTAL
-449 KDAPIDIKHYSGL
+449 KDAPVDIKHYSGL

-469 NRMADR
+469 NHMADR
-475 LSETAWHKATN
+475 LSETAWYKATN

>member
-1 MQIKKTCSLIIAT
+1 MLIKKTCSLIIAT
-14 LFIVVGVSCSNGDS
+14 LLIVVGVSCSNGDS
-28 PDGPDMPVTPVGQT
+28 PDGPDAPVTPVGQT
-42 VFMFFPWSNSLLSD
+42 VFMFFPWSNNLLSD

-67 VAQRSMKDERVM
+67 VTQRSMKDERIM

-92 ELKKHNGRCLTDTL
+92 ELKKQNGRCLTDTL

-151 GQRNARKR
+151 GQRNAPKR
-159 LGSQERIDEGDNLYK
+159 LGSQEKIDEEDNLYK
-174 EERIDEGD
+174 EERIDEEN
-182 NLYKEEKIDE
+182 NLYKEERID
-192 EELYKEELYKE
+192 KEGE
-203 QKLLEEERLERKKQ
+203 
-217 GLSKDQPQPNDL
+217 PNDL

-262 DAGFHTE
+262 DASFHTE

-300 VISYGFP
+300 VLSYGFP

-317 TPNYKGIADSF
+317 TPNYKGIVDSF
-328 ISFYSTYYLP
+328 ISFYSSYNLP
-338 YGTVAVTDCTQL
+338 YGTVTVTDCTQL

-361 AAAEEPTNA
+361 AAATE
-370 ASAKQ
+370 Q
-375 INAAAEGKLNT
+375 LV
-386 ATSGK
+386 
-391 SAPNGV
+391 PNGV

-417 KNAGTVL
+417 KDAGTVL
-424 TTAFA
+424 TAAFA

-441 TDQYFTAL
+441 TGQYFTAL
-449 KDAPIDIKHYSGL
+449 KDAPVDIKHYSGL

-469 NRMADR
+469 NHMADR
-475 LSETAWHKATN
+475 FSETAWYKATN

>member
-14 LFIVVGVSCSNGDS
+14 LLIVVGVSCSNGDN
-28 PDGPDMPVTPVGQT
+28 PDGPDGPVTPVGQT

-92 ELKKHNGRCLTDTL
+92 ELKKQNGRCLTDTL

-151 GQRNARKR
+151 GQRSARKR
-159 LGSQERIDEGDNLYK
+159 LGSQERIDEEDNLYK
-174 EERIDEGD
+174 EERIDKEGD
-182 NLYKEEKIDE
+182 
-192 EELYKEELYKE
+192 
-203 QKLLEEERLERKKQ
+203 
-217 GLSKDQPQPNDL
+217 DL

-262 DAGFHTE
+262 DAGLHTE

-317 TPNYKGIADSF
+317 TPNYKSIVDSF
-328 ISFYSTYYLP
+328 ISFYSSYNLP

-361 AAAEEPTNA
+361 AADAE
-370 ASAKQ
+370 Q
-375 INAAAEGKLNT
+375 LV
-386 ATSGK
+386 
-391 SAPNGV
+391 PNGV

-417 KNAGTVL
+417 KDAGTVL
-424 TTAFA
+424 TAAFA
-429 EQLDKTVPYKGH
+429 EQLEKTVPYKGH
-441 TDQYFTAL
+441 TGQYFTTL
-449 KDAPIDIKHYSGL
+449 KDAPVDIRHYSGL

-469 NRMADR
+469 NHMADR
-475 LSETAWHKATN
+475 LSETAWYKATN

>member
-1 MQIKKTCSLIIAT
+1 M
-14 LFIVVGVSCSNGDS
+14 VGVSCSNGDS
-28 PDGPDMPVTPVGQT
+28 PDGPDAPVTPVGQT

-67 VAQRSMKDERVM
+67 VAQRSMKDERIM

-92 ELKKHNGRCLTDTL
+92 ELKKQNGRCFTDTL
-106 RRYSDRPF
+106 QRYSDRPF

-159 LGSQERIDEGDNLYK
+159 LGSQEKIDEEDNLYK
-174 EERIDEGD
+174 EERIDKEG
-182 NLYKEEKIDE
+182 E
-192 EELYKEELYKE
+192 
-203 QKLLEEERLERKKQ
+203 
-217 GLSKDQPQPNDL
+217 PNDL

-262 DAGFHTE
+262 DAGLHTE

-300 VISYGFP
+300 VLSYGFP

-317 TPNYKGIADSF
+317 TPNYKGIVDSF
-328 ISFYSTYYLP
+328 ISFYSSYNLP

-361 AAAEEPTNA
+361 AAA
-370 ASAKQ
+370 
-375 INAAAEGKLNT
+375 AEQLV
-386 ATSGK
+386 
-391 SAPNGV
+391 PNGV

-417 KNAGTVL
+417 KDAGTVL
-424 TTAFA
+424 TAAFA
-429 EQLDKTVPYKGH
+429 EQLEKTVPYKGH
-441 TDQYFTAL
+441 TGQYFTAL
-449 KDAPIDIKHYSGL
+449 KDTPVDIKHYSGL

-469 NRMADR
+469 NHMADR
-475 LSETAWHKATN
+475 LSETAWYKATN

>member
-28 PDGPDMPVTPVGQT
+28 PDGPDVPVTPVGQT

-67 VAQRSMKDERVM
+67 VAQRSMKDERIM

-92 ELKKHNGRCLTDTL
+92 ELKKQNGRCLTDTL

-143 GLAWVPVQ
+143 GLAWVPIQ

-159 LGSQERIDEGDNLYK
+159 LGSQERIDEEDNLYK
-174 EERIDEGD
+174 
-182 NLYKEEKIDE
+182 KEKID
-192 EELYKEELYKE
+192 KEGE
-203 QKLLEEERLERKKQ
+203 
-217 GLSKDQPQPNDL
+217 PNDL

-262 DAGFHTE
+262 DAGLHTE

-300 VISYGFP
+300 VLSYGFP

-317 TPNYKGIADSF
+317 TPNYKGIVDSF
-328 ISFYSTYYLP
+328 ISFYSSYNLP

-350 DALAAIAQQIN
+350 DALATIAQQIN
-361 AAAEEPTNA
+361 AAA
-370 ASAKQ
+370 
-375 INAAAEGKLNT
+375 AEQLV
-386 ATSGK
+386 
-391 SAPNGV
+391 PNGV
-397 QIMDGYSPTLFYD
+397 QIMDGYSPSLFYD

-417 KNAGTVL
+417 KDAGTVL
-424 TTAFA
+424 TAAFA
-429 EQLDKTVPYKGH
+429 EQLEKTVPYKGH
-441 TDQYFTAL
+441 TGQYFTTL
-449 KDAPIDIKHYSGL
+449 KDAPVDIKHYSGL

-469 NRMADR
+469 NHMADR
-475 LSETAWHKATN
+475 LSETAWYKATN

>member
-1 MQIKKTCSLIIAT
+1 M
-14 LFIVVGVSCSNGDS
+14 VGVSCSNGDN
-28 PDGPDMPVTPVGQT
+28 PDGPDAPVTPVGQT

-67 VAQRSMKDERVM
+67 VAERSMKDERIM

-92 ELKKHNGRCLTDTL
+92 ELKKQNGRCLTDTL
-106 RRYSDRPF
+106 RHYSDRPF

-159 LGSQERIDEGDNLYK
+159 LGSQERIDEEDNLYK
-174 EERIDEGD
+174 EERLDKEG
-182 NLYKEEKIDE
+182 LYKEERID
-192 EELYKEELYKE
+192 KEGE
-203 QKLLEEERLERKKQ
+203 
-217 GLSKDQPQPNDL
+217 PNDL

-300 VISYGFP
+300 VLSYGFP

-328 ISFYSTYYLP
+328 ISFYSSYNLP

-361 AAAEEPTNA
+361 AAA
-370 ASAKQ
+370 
-375 INAAAEGKLNT
+375 AEQLV
-386 ATSGK
+386 
-391 SAPNGV
+391 PNGV

-417 KNAGTVL
+417 KDAGTVL
-424 TTAFA
+424 TAAFA
-429 EQLDKTVPYKGH
+429 EQLEKTVPYKGH
-441 TDQYFTAL
+441 TGQYFTAL
-449 KDAPIDIKHYSGL
+449 KDAPVDIKHYSGL

-469 NRMADR
+469 NHMADR

>member
-1 MQIKKTCSLIIAT
+1 M
-14 LFIVVGVSCSNGDS
+14 VGVSCSNGDS
-28 PDGPDMPVTPVGQT
+28 PDGPDVPVTPVGQT
-42 VFMFFPWSNSLLSD
+42 VFMFFPWSNNLLSD

-67 VAQRSMKDERVM
+67 VTQRSMKGERIM

-92 ELKKHNGRCLTDTL
+92 ELKKQNGRCLTDTL

-151 GQRNARKR
+151 GQRNAPKR
-159 LGSQERIDEGDNLYK
+159 LGSQEKIDE
-174 EERIDEGD
+174 ED
-182 NLYKEEKIDE
+182 NLYKEEKID
-192 EELYKEELYKE
+192 KE
-203 QKLLEEERLERKKQ
+203 
-217 GLSKDQPQPNDL
+217 GDDL

-262 DAGFHTE
+262 DAGLHTE

-317 TPNYKGIADSF
+317 TPNYKGIVDSF
-328 ISFYSTYYLP
+328 ISFYSSYNLP

-361 AAAEEPTNA
+361 AAA
-370 ASAKQ
+370 
-375 INAAAEGKLNT
+375 AEQLVPK
-386 ATSGK
+386 
-391 SAPNGV
+391 GV

-417 KNAGTVL
+417 KDAGTVL
-424 TTAFA
+424 TAAFA
-429 EQLDKTVPYKGH
+429 EQLEKAVPYKGH
-441 TDQYFTAL
+441 TGQYFTAL
-449 KDAPIDIKHYSGL
+449 KDAPVDIKHYSGL

-475 LSETAWHKATN
+475 ISETAWHKATN

>member
-28 PDGPDMPVTPVGQT
+28 PDGPDVPITPVGQT

-67 VAQRSMKDERVM
+67 VAQRSMKDERIM

-92 ELKKHNGRCLTDTL
+92 ELKKQNGRCLTDTL

-151 GQRNARKR
+151 GQRSARKR
-159 LGSQERIDEGDNLYK
+159 LGSQGRIDE
-174 EERIDEGD
+174 ED
-182 NLYKEEKIDE
+182 NLYKEEKIDKD
-192 EELYKEELYKE
+192 ELYKGDRINKE
-203 QKLLEEERLERKKQ
+203 GE
-217 GLSKDQPQPNDL
+217 PNDL

-237 VTTRFIGGTYP
+237 VTTRFIGGTYA

-262 DAGFHTE
+262 DAGLHTE

-328 ISFYSTYYLP
+328 ISFYSSYYLP

-361 AAAEEPTNA
+361 AAASEQTNAAASEQTNAAASEQTNA
-370 ASAKQ
+370 AS
-375 INAAAEGKLNT
+375 EGKLNT

-391 SAPNGV
+391 QAPNGV

-424 TTAFA
+424 TAAFA

-449 KDAPIDIKHYSGL
+449 KDAPVDIKHYSGL

-469 NRMADR
+469 NHMADR